1 MKTNETARTA
11 PGPRGNLLHP
21 ALAPPLTPHWISKM
35 RVLMLGWEFPP
46 HLSGGL
52 GTACLGLTRALAN
65 LSTEITFVLPAEA
78 SDEQAAHLRLLGA
91 APAPGVGGGPAASA
105 TPAPDHGAARVSAS
119 PAPGVAMHAVPS
131 GITTP
136 YPDGGEPLP
145 TPEGL
150 RDWLNNPDGSPLPT
164 APPTAGG
171 APAPV
176 GARDPYAGDLLA
188 ESNAYANRCV
198 ALAKTLDFDVIHA
211 HDWPTFPAAA
221 AVSAATGKPWIAHVH
236 SLESDRA
243 GGVYQVNPQIDAIE
257 RGGIRGANAVIAV
270 SRRTGDLILET
281 CSIPPHRVSVIYN
294 GIDLFDAGAADAV
307 AAPGTQPVTPPTLPD
322 ERSKDEK
329 IVLFLG
335 RITAQKGPSY
345 FLDAAKR
352 VLEKFSDVRF
362 VVAGTGDQSHEL
374 VARASELG
382 ISDHMLFTGFLGA
395 EDVDR
400 VFRIADLYVMP
411 SVSEPFGIA
420 PLEAIQHDVPVII
433 SRQSGVSE
441 VLEHVLKVDFWD
453 TDDLANKI
461 LAVLRN
467 PPLAQTLRD
476 NAGQELRRL
485 NWREAAE
492 QCVKVYTALGKHPT

>member
-1 MKTNETARTA
+1 
-11 PGPRGNLLHP
+11 
-21 ALAPPLTPHWISKM
+21 M

-52 GTACLGLTRALAN
+52 GTACLGLTRALAG
-65 LSTEITFVLPAEA
+65 LSTEITFVLPTEA
-78 SDEQAAHLRLLGA
+78 SAEQAAHLRLLGA
-91 APAPGVGGGPAASA
+91 APAPVAGAAPGTLGPASAPASGPGV
-105 TPAPDHGAARVSAS
+105 TPAS
-119 PAPGVAMHAVPS
+119 PAPGVTMHAVPS
-131 GITTP
+131 GITSP
-136 YPDGGEPLP
+136 YPDGGEPMP

-150 RDWLNNPDGSPLPT
+150 RAWLNNPDGAPLPT
-164 APPTAGG
+164 AAPGQGSAGTGPG
-171 APAPV
+171 AAP

-188 ESNAYANRCV
+188 EANAYADRCV
-198 ALAKTLDFDVIHA
+198 ALARTLDFDVIHA
-211 HDWPTFPAAA
+211 HDWPTFAAAA

-236 SLESDRA
+236 SLEADRS
-243 GGVYQVNPQIDAIE
+243 GGLYEVNPQIDAIE
-257 RGGIRGANAVIAV
+257 RGGIRGADAVIAV
-270 SRRTGDLILET
+270 SRRTGDRILET
-281 CSIPPHRVSVIYN
+281 CCIPPERISVIYN

-307 AAPGTQPVTPPTLPD
+307 AQPGSAPAAPATLPD
-322 ERSKDEK
+322 ARSEDEK

-335 RITAQKGPSY
+335 RITAQKGPGY

-352 VLEKFSDVRF
+352 VLEKFDRVRF
-362 VVAGTGDQSHEL
+362 VIAGTGDQSHEL
-374 VARASELG
+374 VARAGELG
-382 ISDHMLFTGFLGA
+382 ISDHMLFTGFLGP

-453 TDDLANKI
+453 TDDLASKI

-467 PPLAQTLRD
+467 PSLAQTLRD

-485 NWREAAE
+485 NWREAAD
-492 QCVKVYTALGKHPT
+492 QCVGVYASLSGRR

>member
-1 MKTNETARTA
+1 
-11 PGPRGNLLHP
+11 
-21 ALAPPLTPHWISKM
+21 M

-52 GTACLGLTRALAN
+52 GTACLGLTRALAGM
-65 LSTEITFVLPAEA
+65 STEITFVLPTEA

-91 APAPGVGGGPAASA
+91 APAPSGGGGTVAPAAPP
-105 TPAPDHGAARVSAS
+105 PAGGKAPVSAS
-119 PAPGVAMHAVPS
+119 PAPGVTMHAVPS

-136 YPDGGEPLP
+136 YPDGGEPLR
-145 TPEGL
+145 TPDGL
-150 RDWLNNPDGSPLPT
+150 QAWLNNPDHAPLPT
-164 APPTAGG
+164 APASGAGA
-171 APAPV
+171 APASPV
-176 GARDPYAGDLLA
+176 GARNPYAGDLLA
-188 ESNAYANRCV
+188 EAHAYADRCV
-198 ALAKTLDFDVIHA
+198 AMAKDLDFDVVHA

-243 GGVYQVNPQIDAIE
+243 GGVYEVNPQIDAIE
-257 RGGIRGANAVIAV
+257 RGGVRGADAVIAV
-270 SRRTGDLILET
+270 SRRTGDRILET
-281 CSIPPHRVSVIYN
+281 CSIPPSRVTVIYN
-294 GIDLFDAGAADAV
+294 GIDLFDAGVADVV
-307 AAPGTQPVTPPTLPD
+307 AGPGTTAPTPPALPQT
-322 ERSKDEK
+322 RSDDEK

-335 RITAQKGPSY
+335 RITAQKGPGY
-345 FLDAAKR
+345 FLDAAQR
-352 VLEKFSDVRF
+352 VLEKYDRVRF
-362 VVAGTGDQSHEL
+362 VIAGTGDQSHEL
-374 VARASELG
+374 VARAGELG
-382 ISDHMLFTGFLGA
+382 ISDHVLFTGFLGA

-453 TDDLANKI
+453 TDDLASKM

-467 PPLAQTLRD
+467 PPLAQTLRE

-485 NWREAAE
+485 NWRDAAE
-492 QCVKVYTALGKHPT
+492 QCGSVYRSLVGAKA

>member
-1 MKTNETARTA
+1 
-11 PGPRGNLLHP
+11 
-21 ALAPPLTPHWISKM
+21 M

-52 GTACLGLTRALAN
+52 GTACLGLTRALAG
-65 LSTEITFVLPAEA
+65 LDADITFVLPTEA
-78 SDEQAAHLRLLGA
+78 STEQAAHLRLLGA
-91 APAPGVGGGPAASA
+91 APVPAHGGGTVAAPASDTAS
-105 TPAPDHGAARVSAS
+105 TPVSS
-119 PAPGVAMHAVPS
+119 PPAPGVTMHAVPS
-131 GITTP
+131 AITTP

-145 TPEGL
+145 APEGL
-150 RDWLNNPDGSPLPT
+150 REWLNNPDG
-164 APPTAGG
+164 APVPAAATPVAGA
-171 APAPV
+171 APAAA
-176 GARDPYAGDLLA
+176 GARNPYAGDLLA
-188 ESNAYANRCV
+188 EASAYAARCV
-198 ALAKTLDFDVIHA
+198 ALVQDQSLDFDVIHA

-221 AVSAATGKPWIAHVH
+221 ALAAATGKPWVAHVH

-257 RGGIRGANAVIAV
+257 REGICGADAVIAV
-270 SRRTGDLILET
+270 SRRTGDLIFET
-281 CSIPPHRVSVIYN
+281 CGIPADRLSVIYN
-294 GIDLFDAGAADAV
+294 GVDLFDAGVADATAV
-307 AAPGTQPVTPPTLPD
+307 GSKPAAPPALPD
-322 ERSKDEK
+322 TRSQDEK

-335 RITAQKGPSY
+335 RITAQKGPGY

-352 VLEKFSDVRF
+352 VLEKFDRVRF
-362 VVAGTGDQSHEL
+362 VIAGTGDQSHEL
-374 VARASELG
+374 VARAGELG
-382 ISDHMLFTGFLGA
+382 ITDHVLFTGFLGA
-395 EDVDR
+395 DDVDR

-433 SRQSGVSE
+433 SKQSGVSE

-453 TDDLANKI
+453 TDDLASKM

-467 PPLAQTLRD
+467 PSLADTLRA

-492 QCVKVYTALGKHPT
+492 QCIGVYASLKS

>member
-1 MKTNETARTA
+1 
-11 PGPRGNLLHP
+11 
-21 ALAPPLTPHWISKM
+21 M

-52 GTACLGLTRALAN
+52 GTACLGLTRALAG
-65 LSTEITFVLPAEA
+65 LSTEITFVLPTEA
-78 SDEQAAHLRLLGA
+78 SGEQAAHLRLLGA
-91 APAPGVGGGPAASA
+91 APAPQPGAVGTVTPAGGGAAA
-105 TPAPDHGAARVSAS
+105 HVSAS
-119 PAPGVAMHAVPS
+119 PAPGVTMHAVPS

-136 YPDGGEPLP
+136 YPDGGEPLR

-150 RDWLNNPDGSPLPT
+150 RAWLNNPDGAPLPT
-164 APPTAGG
+164 APASEGG
-171 APAPV
+171 AAPPSAV
-176 GARDPYAGDLLA
+176 GARNPYAGDLLA
-188 ESNAYANRCV
+188 EAHAYADRCV
-198 ALAKTLDFDVIHA
+198 ALANGLDFDVIHA

-243 GGVYQVNPQIDAIE
+243 GGVYEVNPQIDAIE
-257 RGGIRGANAVIAV
+257 RGGVRGADAVIAV
-270 SRRTGDLILET
+270 SRRTGDRILET
-281 CSIPPHRVSVIYN
+281 CNIPPSRVSVIYN
-294 GIDLFDAGAADAV
+294 GIDLFDAGVADVVAGPG
-307 AAPGTQPVTPPTLPD
+307 AAPDPPPALPE
-322 ERSKDEK
+322 ERSDDEK

-335 RITAQKGPSY
+335 RITAQKGPGY

-352 VLEKFSDVRF
+352 VLEKVERVRF
-362 VVAGTGDQSHEL
+362 VIAGTGDQSHEL
-374 VARASELG
+374 VARAGELG
-382 ISDHMLFTGFLGA
+382 ISDNVLFTGFLGA
-395 EDVDR
+395 DDVDR

-453 TDDLANKI
+453 TDDLASKM

-467 PPLAQTLRD
+467 PPLAQTLRE

-485 NWREAAE
+485 NWRDAAE
-492 QCVKVYTALGKHPT
+492 QCVGVYASLRSKA